1 MDPSLLAAFAGAVG
15 LFTGGA
21 AVVAFRASE
30 AERSVAP
37 PTPVPAVPA
46 GVGDVLA
53 VLRSSA
59 VVLDGSDTVVRA
71 SPAAFAMG
79 LVRGAELTSA
89 PLRDLAREVRRRGEI
104 REAELD
110 LPKGPMGGETLV
122 VSARLAPL
130 GAELVLV
137 LVEDRTEQRRLDAV
151 RRDFV
156 ANVSHELKT
165 PVGAMHLLAEA
176 MLDACDDPEA
186 VRRFAGRMQHESQ
199 RLGSLVQELIDLSRL
214 QSADPLSRPSLVD
227 IDDVIADALDR
238 CRLAAQAKSIT
249 LVTAGA
255 SALQVLGDEAQLVT
269 AVRNLVDNAVNYSPE
284 GTRVAVGV
292 RRARDVVEITVTDQ
306 GIGIAEGDIE
316 RIFERFYRVDAA
328 RSRQTGGTGL
338 GLSIVKHITA
348 NHGGEVVVWSV
359 EGSGSTFTMRLPARP
374 GGTRSMPG
382 AAIVPALA
390 SAPPAPTPPAPTPP
404 APRKATL

>member
-1 MDPSLLAAFAGAVG
+1 
-15 LFTGGA
+15 
-21 AVVAFRASE
+21 
-30 AERSVAP
+30 
-37 PTPVPAVPA
+37 
-46 GVGDVLA
+46 
-53 VLRSSA
+53 
-59 VVLDGSDTVVRA
+59 VLDGSDTVVRA

-292 RRARDVVEITVTDQ
+292 RRAGDVVEITVTDQ